1 MSDVQLKCPSCGAP
15 INFDVPS
22 GKMKCSFCGAS
33 FTVEEVNQFNGI
45 SQANAELD
53 AAHAQQAGTSGAGG
67 SGAAGGAGA
76 AATPETQISTAPA
89 EGQPGWVEPPPTYL
103 DEATGQKMAQ
113 FQCNSCGGEI
123 IGSPDMVSARCPWC
137 NNNFVA
143 TGQLTS
149 TRVPDRMIPFAMT
162 KEQALEAFKAN
173 MKGLK
178 LIPREFKQVSVD
190 DIQGVYVPYWLYDA
204 TVAGEG
210 NFSCENLRT
219 WTDSEYEYTQ
229 HQEYQVYR
237 SANVAFLDVPVA
249 GTTKV
254 TDKLTESIEPFDY
267 TKSVAFSPAYLTGF
281 MTNKYDVEAQDA
293 NPRALERMKDST
305 EEVLRNSISGYDTVS
320 TINTSIQ
327 PAFGELEYVFLP
339 MWLMNVDFQ
348 GKNYNYAMNGQTGK
362 FVGTFPVSERKY
374 WGGLIGIAIPI
385 ANIFGAIFI
394 PFLMPLFFD

>member
-53 AAHAQQAGTSGAGG
+53 AAHAKQAGTTGAT
-67 SGAAGGAGA
+67 GGAGTA
-76 AATPETQISTAPA
+76 TTPETQISTTPA

-103 DEATGQKMAQ
+103 DEATGQQMAQ

-210 NFSCENLRT
+210 NFSCENIRT
-219 WTDSEYEYTQ
+219 WTDSEYEYTE
-229 HQEYQVYR
+229 HREYQVYR

-254 TDKLTESIEPFDY
+254 TDKLTESVEPFDY

-281 MTNKYDVEAQDA
+281 MTNKYDVDAQDA

-374 WGGLIGIAIPI
+374 WTGLIGIAIPI
-385 ANIFGAIFI
+385 AIIFGAIFI
-394 PFLMPLFFD
+394 PFLMPLIFD

>member
-53 AAHAQQAGTSGAGG
+53 AAHAKQAGTTGAT
-67 SGAAGGAGA
+67 GGAGTA
-76 AATPETQISTAPA
+76 TTPETQISTTPA

-103 DEATGQKMAQ
+103 DEATGQQMAQ

-210 NFSCENLRT
+210 NFSCENIRT
-219 WTDSEYEYTQ
+219 WTDSEYEYTE
-229 HQEYQVYR
+229 HREYQVYR
-237 SANVAFLDVPVA
+237 CANVAFLDVPVA

-254 TDKLTESIEPFDY
+254 TDKITESVEPFDY

-281 MTNKYDVEAQDA
+281 MTNKYDVDAQDA

-339 MWLMNVDFQ
+339 MWLMNVKFQ

-374 WGGLIGIAIPI
+374 WTGLIGIAIPI
-385 ANIFGAIFI
+385 AIIFGAIFI
-394 PFLMPLFFD
+394 PFLMPLIFD

>member
-53 AAHAQQAGTSGAGG
+53 AAHAKQAGTTGAT
-67 SGAAGGAGA
+67 GGAGTA
-76 AATPETQISTAPA
+76 TTPETQISTTPA

-103 DEATGQKMAQ
+103 DEATGQQMAQ

-210 NFSCENLRT
+210 NFSCENIRT
-219 WTDSEYEYTQ
+219 WTDSEYEYTE
-229 HQEYQVYR
+229 HREYQVYR

-254 TDKLTESIEPFDY
+254 TDKITESVEPFDY

-281 MTNKYDVEAQDA
+281 MTNKYDVDAQDA

-339 MWLMNVDFQ
+339 MWLMNVKFQ

-374 WGGLIGIAIPI
+374 WTGLIGIAIPI
-385 ANIFGAIFI
+385 AIIFGAIFI
-394 PFLMPLFFD
+394 PFLMPLIFD